1 MLSKG
6 THDINNRGYGKKKRA
21 LLAIIAG
28 ELLILLLYC
37 RWLNVDYTVHLS
49 QDAFS
54 LANDEIEP
62 GEGGFYTEPSYKD
75 HNLMTSSFGLRQ
87 GIYSVHF
94 EYQLFSGDA
103 VSFIQPTAEYGHRY
117 HFAESDD
124 AILTTDVQSID
135 YRAWVHLSSPV
146 TIVAQAGDDGAAM
159 LIKSVTVTRLAG
171 RSVLFYGGWLAFL
184 FLVMDAVLALALY
197 KKEETTDFLRRHAAA
212 IVLLPLIA
220 VITCYPFLSGLHKGI
235 DLGYHLNR
243 IGYLAEGIEH
253 GVFPVR
259 ILAPWGNGHGAA
271 VGVGYSDWLL
281 LFPAILEV
289 LGMPLWRAY
298 VAFVF
303 AIVLLTA
310 FAAYYVAK
318 HLAEDAMASYGEA
331 ETPAHHSAHL
341 MNGDADNSGVA
352 DNSTGRASTSA
363 SSSAD
368 RSSFCEMAGI
378 AASCV
383 YSMALFHLYTLYT
396 QAGAGAFSG
405 YLGVPLVF
413 YGMYRI
419 YCADPLKIKAPSAQ
433 KLQLNGRDRSQS
445 YSAATGLQKDRH
457 VDTDSAE
464 RSNAPDLSDHS
475 AAVQERSFVNA
486 QGAVFSK
493 KKHLPG
499 WIILTL
505 GVTLVV
511 ESHVITTFW
520 IGIFLLG
527 TAIVCWKKTFRKDVL
542 TNLGK
547 ALLAV
552 FAVNASFWVPLL
564 DYMVNHFVSQT
575 MDLRMWEVPTDL
587 VSAFS
592 MYYNATNDSGL
603 SAEPGPGLAALILF
617 GVILVLL
624 LRGEIT
630 QHRKL
635 TAWTLVLA
643 ALTIWFSTSARV
655 NYILFHVLAPDAV
668 RKLFEKTQFPWR
680 VYTLTCWM
688 IALLAVF
695 ALAALKKAGRRELYA
710 VLLSILLIV
719 PTMQCMGYAQHYT
732 ETKELVHYC
741 TPYNVPERTQGE
753 FIPDGCNADLLAKS
767 DVEWSDMNSFTS
779 TSYEASIIDRDWTTI
794 DAYVNNATGQDLRL
808 TFPVWAFKGY
818 HAKALADGTPL
829 TISENSGRELDVTIP
844 KNFEGN
850 IRIYWSEPWYWRA
863 SELVTLAAIVIVIRS
878 AVRAKRS

>member
-6 THDINNRGYGKKKRA
+6 THKKNNRSCGKKKRA

-37 RWLNVDYTVHLS
+37 RWLNVDYTVNLS
-49 QDAFS
+49 PDAVS

-62 GEGGFYTEPSYKD
+62 GETGFYTDTSYKD

-87 GIYSVHF
+87 GIYSVHL

-124 AILTTDVQSID
+124 AILKTDVQSID
-135 YRAWVHLSSPV
+135 YKAWVHLSSPV
-146 TIVAQAGDDGAAM
+146 TIVAQAEDDGAAM

-171 RSVLFYGGWLAFL
+171 RSVVFYGGWLAFL
-184 FLVMDAVLALALY
+184 FLVVDAVLALALY
-197 KKEETTDFLRRHAAA
+197 KKEETAAFLRRHAAA

-281 LFPAILEV
+281 LFPALLEV

-303 AIVLLTA
+303 AVVLLTA

-318 HLAEDAMASYGEA
+318 RIAEGAIASCVGV
-331 ETPAHHSAHL
+331 ETPAHHSAHF
-341 MNGDADNSGVA
+341 MNANADNSGDA
-352 DNSTGRASTSA
+352 DNSTGRVSA
-363 SSSAD
+363 FTRSAAE
-368 RSSFCEMAGI
+368 RMSCIEMTGI

-419 YCADPLKIKAPSAQ
+419 YCADPLKINAPSAQ
-433 KLQLNGRDRSQS
+433 TLQLNG
-445 YSAATGLQKDRH
+445 
-457 VDTDSAE
+457 DTALKKS
-464 RSNAPDLSDHS
+464 S
-475 AAVQERSFVNA
+475 VNA

-527 TAIVCWKKTFRKDVL
+527 TAIVCWKKTFQKSVL
-542 TNLGK
+542 MSLGK

-624 LRGEIT
+624 LRGEIA

-643 ALTIWFSTSARV
+643 VLTIWFSTSARV

-688 IALLAVF
+688 IALLAVI
-695 ALAALKKAGRRELYA
+695 ALTALMKAGRRELYA

-719 PTMQCMGYAQHYT
+719 PTMQCMGYAQHFT

-753 FIPDGCNADLLAKS
+753 FIPDGCNADLLSKS

-779 TSYEASIIDRDWTTI
+779 TSYEASITDRNWTTI
-794 DAYVNNATGQDLRL
+794 DACVNNGTGQELRL

-829 TISENSGRELDVTIP
+829 TVSENSGRELDVTIP
-844 KNFEGN
+844 ADFEGN

-863 SELVTLAAIVIVIRS
+863 SELVTLAAIVIVALS
-878 AVRAKRS
+878 ASKALKS